1 LKLYPEEWIGNIN
14 LGILYNDLEQWD
26 KAIEHFEINK
36 QDQTAYYFSSLY
48 LAQSY
53 AATGRYNEAEEVLE
67 YYLNNYSDN
76 ATVRWYLAQNYI
88 YEGKY
93 DLALIEADKA
103 SSLNPGWYYNF
114 LLKGDIYHLKGD
126 LEKSE
131 QEYHKLLESEEHAG
145 QMYGRLGLAALYLSR
160 GRFMDSI
167 SHINQACKMAK
178 KLGDKS
184 SEFNFLRYLAS
195 MYVKSGNPEEALKI
209 IEKAWQIVV
218 ETQDLTQKKSY
229 IYDKAVIYFEMKMVK
244 ESMKEAEELKRMVLE
259 GINQKEIRYYYYLV
273 GAQALEIEDFS
284 KAVKYLKK
292 ALSLM
297 SYQYASNNE
306 HALFIDALA
315 SAYFKAADLEKAQTE
330 YERILSLTIAR
341 LYYGDIYA
349 NSFYMLGKIYE
360 QQGDTA
366 NAIEHYEKFLNLW
379 KDADPGVAEVENAK
393 KRLAGLRQ

>member
-1 LKLYPEEWIGNIN
+1 MAEKL
-14 LGILYNDLEQWD
+14 
-26 KAIEHFEINK
+26 
-36 QDQTAYYFSSLY
+36 S
-48 LAQSY
+48 
-53 AATGRYNEAEEVLE
+53 
-67 YYLNNYSDN
+67 
-76 ATVRWYLAQNYI
+76 
-88 YEGKY
+88 
-93 DLALIEADKA
+93 
-103 SSLNPGWYYNF
+103 
-114 LLKGDIYHLKGD
+114 
-126 LEKSE
+126 
-131 QEYHKLLESEEHAG
+131 
-145 QMYGRLGLAALYLSR
+145 
-160 GRFMDSI
+160 
-167 SHINQACKMAK
+167 
-178 KLGDKS
+178 DKS

-292 ALSLM
+292 ALSLV

-330 YERILSLTIAR
+330 YEKILSLTIAR

-366 NAIEHYEKFLNLW
+366 NAIEHYEEFLNLW
-379 KDADPGVAEVENAK
+379 KDADPGVAEVEDAK
-393 KRLAGLRQ
+393 KRLARLQQ